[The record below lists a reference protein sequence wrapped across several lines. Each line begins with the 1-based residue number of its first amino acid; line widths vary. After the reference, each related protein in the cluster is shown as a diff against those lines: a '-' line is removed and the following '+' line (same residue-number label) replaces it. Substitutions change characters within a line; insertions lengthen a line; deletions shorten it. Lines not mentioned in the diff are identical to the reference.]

1 MKVTR
6 ALLVLLG
13 IVVVFGC
20 AKPIPEGVLSVDANK
35 TFELSVNGRR
45 RGGSLFVPLV
55 YDGTRAHSLV
65 FALHG
70 AGTTP
75 DLFRKTVLMDQM
87 AEEHDMIIVYPE
99 GIGRRWDRAE
109 DIDLFATM
117 IDLFCEK
124 YSIEPGRVY
133 ATGLSAGA
141 IRAYE
146 LAAALPGRFAAI
158 APVAGC
164 MRADA
169 DTTNLSPT
177 SVLHIH
183 GKKDDE
189 VLFEGIPDWNLVS
202 AEDSVGI
209 WKRTI
214 GASGTGD
221 EFFRSRDAVGL
232 RWESNGYTVAT
243 VFDEENGHYWPP
255 YASELI
261 LDFFYTNPSRPARVT
276 IDRGGL
282 PLTCGVGTVIPLRCT
297 IDRAAETS
305 PVEEV
310 TWYTNGSKAA
320 VSTEAPW
327 NTEWAVNLAGV
338 RRLTATVRLADG
350 SEIRST
356 RNPFMLVSASLSK
369 DADTAGAEVL
379 LPVVD
384 TWSTK
389 IEDGSLEAKN
399 AVDSDLFTRWGSD
412 WTDDESLSLDLGAV
426 RTVSALTLY
435 WEMAY
440 AKEYC
445 VETSTDKE
453 TWTIAAQKSD
463 GLGNIE
469 FLSFPPTEARYL
481 RIRGI
486 RRATEWGYSLFEV
499 FVYGKK

>member
-1 MKVTR
+1 
-6 ALLVLLG
+6 
-13 IVVVFGC
+13 
-20 AKPIPEGVLSVDANK
+20 
-35 TFELSVNGRR
+35 
-45 RGGSLFVPLV
+45 
-55 YDGTRAHSLV
+55 
-65 FALHG
+65 
-70 AGTTP
+70 
-75 DLFRKTVLMDQM
+75 
-87 AEEHDMIIVYPE
+87 
-99 GIGRRWDRAE
+99 
-109 DIDLFATM
+109 
-117 IDLFCEK
+117 
-124 YSIEPGRVY
+124 
-133 ATGLSAGA
+133 
-141 IRAYE
+141 
-146 LAAALPGRFAAI
+146 
-158 APVAGC
+158 
-164 MRADA
+164 
-169 DTTNLSPT
+169 
-177 SVLHIH
+177 
-183 GKKDDE
+183 
-189 VLFEGIPDWNLVS
+189 
-202 AEDSVGI
+202 
-209 WKRTI
+209 
-214 GASGTGD
+214 
-221 EFFRSRDAVGL
+221 
-232 RWESNGYTVAT
+232 
-243 VFDEENGHYWPP
+243 
-255 YASELI
+255 
-261 LDFFYTNPSRPARVT
+261 
-276 IDRGGL
+276 
-282 PLTCGVGTVIPLRCT
+282 
-297 IDRAAETS
+297 
-305 PVEEV
+305 VEEV
-310 TWYTNGSKAA
+310 TWFTNGSKAT

-356 RNPFMLVSASLSK
+356 RNPFILVSASLSK

-384 TWSTK
+384 AWSTK
-389 IEDGSLEAKN
+389 IEDGSLEAIN